1 MAILSICS
9 LNGFIMLIFD
19 TNFYRYLS
27 IGTVQRG
34 DGVNPNEC
42 NIGQRIYDLRIE
54 RDIQQGELAK
64 AIHIHQSVLNR
75 IEKGTRP
82 ARDSEICA
90 LASFFKVSADNLL
103 GLTTVSP
110 VSSVSSIETISS
122 PALKAKS
129 ATEAELLTKFR
140 ILDRRGQQTVLN
152 ALRNEYDFIMPSQQ
166 QNNA

>member
-1 MAILSICS
+1 M
-9 LNGFIMLIFD
+9 N
-19 TNFYRYLS
+19 TNE
-27 IGTVQRG
+27 I
-34 DGVNPNEC
+34 

-82 ARDSEICA
+82 ARDSEIYA

-103 GLTTVSP
+103 GLTTVG
-110 VSSVSSIETISS
+110 SVGTISS
-122 PALKAKS
+122 PAIKAKS

-152 ALRNEYDFIMPSQQ
+152 ALRSEYEFIMPSKQ

>member
-1 MAILSICS
+1 M
-9 LNGFIMLIFD
+9 
-19 TNFYRYLS
+19 
-27 IGTVQRG
+27 
-34 DGVNPNEC
+34 NPNES

-82 ARDSEICA
+82 ARDSEIYA

-103 GLTTVSP
+103 GLAA
-110 VSSVSSIETISS
+110 VSSVSSVEAISS

-140 ILDRRGQQTVLN
+140 ILDQRGQQTVLN
-152 ALRNEYDFIMPSQQ
+152 ALRSEYEFLLPSKQ

>member
-1 MAILSICS
+1 M
-9 LNGFIMLIFD
+9 N
-19 TNFYRYLS
+19 TKE
-27 IGTVQRG
+27 T
-34 DGVNPNEC
+34 

-54 RDIQQGELAK
+54 RDIQQGELAQ

-82 ARDSEICA
+82 ARDSEIYA

-103 GLTTVSP
+103 GLATVSP
-110 VSSVSSIETISS
+110 VSSVSSLGTISS
-122 PALKAKS
+122 PAIKAKS

-152 ALRNEYDFIMPSQQ
+152 ALRNEYDFLMPREQQ
-166 QNNA
+166 SNA